1 MRVLICGHRSFAA
14 RGLAT
19 LLRDAGH
26 DVTCFSRGPVGESTS
41 GERRTVTGPVDQI
54 HANPHLHGKQFDAV
68 VNYIM
73 LKDEPIPPNLA
84 YLDSLLQLIREQ
96 RIPHLVHISSISS
109 YKGNVRV
116 VTEDAP
122 LEKEFEKKGSYGSIK
137 AATDDYV
144 IRHVPKETKLS
155 LVRPGFILGEG
166 LLNPIV
172 GTAVRYPPSNEL
184 LVIGNAHS
192 HIPMISRTQVNDAVR
207 RIIEKPPTAPVEAF
221 LLAAPNSPTRLE
233 FLKACCKRLG
243 IGVGVKKFPAPLWH
257 VVGVGAE
264 VAARLIGQGKMQPY
278 AKIAARLPTQRFDA
292 SRTQQRLGMDLN
304 VDWECELTKSL
315 DAQDRNFDLP
325 YLPHALPKTPA
336 TSVTFIGFGRIVK
349 QKHLPALKRLGFD
362 GRINAYDL
370 RGGTDAASGQAVHA
384 IDATTKLEPA
394 DLYVVASPGPAHTAA
409 LPPLRETT
417 GPVLVEKPLAYT
429 RDEVQ
434 QWADFAAA
442 RTAPVLVCHNYRFK
456 ENVQRMLALLAK
468 HNPGKL
474 RHVSVHF
481 ESPPV
486 GSDSVAWLRNERKAR
501 TLLMDYAIHFLDLA
515 CMFGR
520 GAWRADGVR
529 YELNGAGE
537 TSLIEGRV
545 LADNY
550 SVAFLLRQGFGPRRA
565 RLLFN
570 FQNYSTSLG
579 FFPDT
584 FVGYVA
590 NDNPWLY
597 KQEKRDSMRA
607 TLRKVADKVLN
618 RDADISH
625 AAAFAAATADRP
637 PDDPSDFANAIRIDR
652 VKPFYDLLFDLGDV
666 VYPHSNASTS

>member
-26 DVTCFSRGPVGESTS
+26 DVLCFSRGPVAQGDCGDCT
-41 GERRTVTGPVDQI
+41 TVTGPVDQI
-54 HANPHLHGKQFDAV
+54 HDNPHLRRPFDAI

-84 YLDSLLQLIREQ
+84 YLDSLLRLVRE
-96 RIPHLVHISSISS
+96 RPVPHLVHISSISS

-116 VTEDAP
+116 VTEDAE
-122 LEKEFEKKGSYGSIK
+122 LEKEFEKKGAYGSIK
-137 AATDDYV
+137 AATDDHV
-144 IRHVPKETKLS
+144 IRNIPPGTKLS
-155 LVRPGFILGEG
+155 LVRPGFILGAG

-172 GTAVRYPPSNEL
+172 GTAVRYPPSNKL
-184 LVIGNAHS
+184 LVIGNAYS
-192 HIPMISRTQVNDAVR
+192 RIPMVSRAQVNDAVR
-207 RIIEKPPTAPVEAF
+207 RIIENPPTAQVEAF

-233 FLKACCKRLG
+233 FLDACCRRLG
-243 IGVGVKKFPAPLWH
+243 IGVGVKKFPVPLWH
-257 VVGVGAE
+257 VAGAGGE
-264 VAARLIGQGKMQPY
+264 IAARLIGQGKMQPY

-292 SRTQQRLGMDLN
+292 SRTQQRLGMNLTL
-304 VDWECELTKSL
+304 DWETELANSL
-315 DAQDRNFDLP
+315 EGQDRNFDLP
-325 YLPHALPKTPA
+325 YVPHALPKTRA
-336 TSVTFIGFGRIVK
+336 KSVTFIGFGRIVK
-349 QKHLPALKRLGFD
+349 QKHLPALRRLGFD
-362 GRINAYDL
+362 GRVNAYDL
-370 RGGTDAASGQAVHA
+370 RGGTDASGQIVRAV
-384 IDATTKLEPA
+384 DGTATLEPA
-394 DLYVVASPGPAHTAA
+394 DLFVVASPGPAHAAA
-409 LPPLRETT
+409 LPPLRAAS

-429 RDEVQ
+429 REEAA
-434 QWADFAAA
+434 QWSAFAAA
-442 RTAPVLVCHNYRFK
+442 RPDPVLVCHNYRFK
-456 ENVQRMLALLAK
+456 ENVQRMLALMSK
-468 HNPGKL
+468 YNPGRL

-486 GSDSVAWLRNERKAR
+486 GNDSVAWLRNERKAR

-537 TSLIEGRV
+537 TSLIEGRAV
-545 LADNY
+545 ADNY

-584 FVGYVA
+584 FVGYLS

-597 KQEKRDSMRA
+597 KGERRESMRA
-607 TLRKVADKVLN
+607 TLRKVADKVTN
-618 RDADISH
+618 RDADVSH
-625 AAAFAAATADRP
+625 AAAFAAATETPTP
-637 PDDPSDFANAIRIDR
+637 PDETTPASFARAIRIEQL
-652 VKPFYDLLFDLGDV
+652 KPFYDLLFDLGEI
-666 VYPHSNASTS
+666 VYEEPRA